1 MKLRSEDKE
10 DKEGYCPLSPAS
22 SPYLLFL
29 LLYLLLYLLFY
40 LLSPISS
47 YPISSFLSPLSAL

>member
-1 MKLRSEDKE
+1 
-10 DKEGYCPLSPAS
+10 
-22 SPYLLFL
+22 YLLFL

-47 YPISSFLSPLSAL
+47 YPISSFLSPLSYLLFPLYRQWPSIHGKDNASLK